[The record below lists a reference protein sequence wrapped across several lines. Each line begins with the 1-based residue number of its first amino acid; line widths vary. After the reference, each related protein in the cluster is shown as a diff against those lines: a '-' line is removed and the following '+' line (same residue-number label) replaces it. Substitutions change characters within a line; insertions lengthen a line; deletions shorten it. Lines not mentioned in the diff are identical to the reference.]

1 MWENKSLCLTYSI
14 WSVEIIRLHCLSVPP
29 QVEVDLLIDFCP
41 YVKTELKTTKQN
53 IPGALMKDKFQK
65 ETCQEAIVS
74 LESPTKQFLSVCAW
88 LLSFCNFVTSNQ
100 CQNIR
105 NEKCTGSHN
114 VYYSLKCIQKHGLLT
129 IWFLLLGNNEL
140 PFNIFFFCVLG

>member
-1 MWENKSLCLTYSI
+1 M
-14 WSVEIIRLHCLSVPP
+14 RLHCLSDPP

-74 LESPTKQFLSVCAW
+74 LESPTKQFLSVCA
-88 LLSFCNFVTSNQ
+88 
-100 CQNIR
+100 
-105 NEKCTGSHN
+105 
-114 VYYSLKCIQKHGLLT
+114 
-129 IWFLLLGNNEL
+129 
-140 PFNIFFFCVLG
+140 